1 MHRIGIGKIERDENA
16 PNIITLVRIAMALDI
31 RAMDILGP
39 TKGNRPKPTIETT
52 THTETG

>member
-31 RAMDILGP
+31 RAMDILGQ

-52 THTETG
+52 AHSKTG

>member
-31 RAMDILGP
+31 RAMDILGQ